1 MTVLLDEMSK
11 AAESLRSSTSTVP
24 YRAERPKSGNPG
36 RPKVSITREELQFM
50 YQSNFTGAQMAE
62 HFGCCR
68 KVIYTKLKEHGL
80 SMENRFSNLTEQDL
94 DEEVRELKESHP
106 NAGSQMIQGYL
117 RADGQVIQRQRVRAS
132 LRRVDPD
139 GTSERWSAAVHRR
152 VYSVATPNTLWHMDG
167 HMKLIRW
174 GFVTHGCIDGYSRYI
189 TFLHCGTNNTA
200 SSVLEQFVKACTTL
214 GVPSR
219 VRSDHGAENIK
230 VALFMNLIR
239 GRSSHITGRSVHNQ
253 RIERVWRDMHKEVTS
268 VFKKEFYDMEDS
280 LEVQLDPS
288 NNIHIWALQYV
299 YIPILKDELDKFQR
313 GWNAHGLRTAH
324 QKSPRQLWVS
334 GMLNNMGSLHT
345 APSEVF
351 GRSLSLEERLE
362 NGLAQFGVS
371 LADLEVEILENTNQQ
386 QVQLTAE
393 QKTNLDTELERCVL
407 RREKFVKCLSLL
419 TSFGYSPYT

>member
-1 MTVLLDEMSK
+1 
-11 AAESLRSSTSTVP
+11 
-24 YRAERPKSGNPG
+24 
-36 RPKVSITREELQFM
+36 
-50 YQSNFTGAQMAE
+50 MAE

-219 VRSDHGAENIK
+219 VRSDHGAENTK

-299 YIPILKDELDKFQR
+299 YIPILKGELDKFQR

-351 GRSLSLEERLE
+351 GRSLQERLE

-419 TSFGYSPYT
+419 RTFGYSPYT